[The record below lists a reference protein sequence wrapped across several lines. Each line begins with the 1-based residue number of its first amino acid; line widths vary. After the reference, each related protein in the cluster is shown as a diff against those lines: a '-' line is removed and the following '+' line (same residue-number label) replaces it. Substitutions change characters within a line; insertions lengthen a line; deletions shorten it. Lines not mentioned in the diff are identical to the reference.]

1 MAVLI
6 LSSADGLAPLSVD
19 RGRRVALLLMCNRIF
34 CDVKCSFCADH
45 RLSLQN
51 VSSETEE
58 LNFKFSLK
66 FK

>member
-19 RGRRVALLLMCNRIF
+19 RLKSCLATNVHRIF

-58 LNFKFSLK
+58 LNFKFL
-66 FK
+66 